1 MRVIAAALG
10 LLSLAVFYLCARELF
25 DETRH
30 VLASTAAYSFRFL
43 HIVHSRIAML
53 ESVLLLCSPL
63 ALLAALQLR
72 KGARTRPWLLIAALS
87 LAAVMSLKY
96 SNIVICV
103 AFAVTVYFCSLLP
116 RRTALSILAGLTATT
131 LLGMLSWSLWY
142 MAQGFTFQE
151 WVALRRISIQALSAP
166 MTFHRYGML
175 SWSLWY
181 MAQGFTFQEWVAL
194 RRISIQALSAPMTF
208 HRYGSA
214 PYEWLI
220 NVRPVWYFFHQAGP
234 DSLVALVG
242 FLNPIILLGFLAT
255 LPVVVWRFVAR
266 RDYRDLTPLAW
277 FAITY
282 LPLFYVLRDRQGF
295 IYYMAP
301 SIPAMV
307 LCTMRAA
314 TYLER
319 SRLCPRF
326 TETYALLCLLALLAA
341 LPVLIGLP
349 FDYDY
354 YNMLVRFA
362 PV

>member
-30 VLASTAAYSFRFL
+30 VLASTAAYSFSFL

-131 LLGMLSWSLWY
+131 LL
-142 MAQGFTFQE
+142 
-151 WVALRRISIQALSAP
+151 
-166 MTFHRYGML
+166 GML